1 MNRLWDEFSV
11 SVDWGYA
18 ARGASTALTI
28 LVIGGLSAPIA
39 ARIPLIG
46 PYWLVVTAVLAFAV
60 AGSRVGDAPSPAV
73 HGAVTALFG
82 YLLVLPIVVL
92 GAGELP
98 PSQLAL
104 TALLALVVGA
114 VAGALAGRL
123 RDAG

>member
-1 MNRLWDEFSV
+1 MNRLWEEFAV

-18 ARGASTALTI
+18 ARGASAALTI
-28 LVIGGLSAPIA
+28 LVIGGLSAPIGS
-39 ARIPLIG
+39 RVPLVG
-46 PYWLVVTAVLAFAV
+46 PYWLVLTAVLAFAV
-60 AGSRVGDAPSPAV
+60 AGSRIGDAPTPAV
-73 HGAVTALFG
+73 HGAVTALLG

-98 PSQLAL
+98 LSQLAL

-114 VAGALAGRL
+114 AAGALAGRA